1 MQDPAKP
8 AGKDAAAASSE
19 LTLRQRAEDIAR
31 EKMPLSSK
39 SLQALSPEAML
50 QTLHEL
56 QVHQIELEMQ
66 NEELRHAQLQLD
78 TVRARYFDLYD
89 LAPVGYCT
97 VGEQGLIL
105 EANIAAATLLGMAR
119 STLVGKRFSRFIP
132 KSHQDSFYLY
142 RKQLLASG
150 GQQGCELQM
159 VKSDGTPVGV
169 ALVATAENNAD
180 GMPVLRIVMSDVT
193 ERRLAD
199 AERALL
205 AQELQENNAGLKRAM
220 VVAEKANRAKS
231 DFLSSMSHELRTPL
245 SAILGFAQLI
255 ESGSPQPTL
264 SQKRSIDQILQAG
277 WYLLELINEI
287 LDLALVE
294 SGKLSLSQEAV
305 SLSEVMQECRIMIEP
320 QGERRGISV
329 TLPAPEMPYFV
340 SADRTRLK
348 QILVNLLSNA
358 IKYNR
363 VGGTVDMKCIEV
375 SAERIRIDVEDT
387 GEGLTPE
394 KIEQLFQPFNRLGR
408 EAYTEEGTGIG
419 LVMSKRLIELMGGTI
434 GVESTVGKG
443 CTFWIEMDLMTERP
457 ASDAGAQAQAQAQ
470 AQVQVQ
476 VQVQAAADAQMHT
489 LLYVEDNPANLMLV
503 EDIMERRPDVRLL
516 SARDGNNGVMIAR
529 TALPDVILMD
539 INLPGISGIEVLNI
553 LAEDPATA
561 HIPVLALSANAI
573 PHDIDKGLKAG
584 FFRYLTKPIKIN
596 EFMMTLDEALEFAKS
611 LPGRAAE
618 KEDK

>member
-8 AGKDAAAASSE
+8 AGKDAAAASPGQA
-19 LTLRQRAEDIAR
+19 LRLRAEDIAR
-31 EKMPLSSK
+31 KKMPLSSK
-39 SLQALSPEAML
+39 SLQALSPEAMR

-66 NEELRHAQLQLD
+66 NEELRQAQLQLD

-97 VGEQGLIL
+97 VSEQGLIL

-119 STLVGKRFSRFIP
+119 SNLVGKRFSRYIL
-132 KSHQDSFYLY
+132 KSHQDSFYMY

-150 GQQGCELQM
+150 EQQSCELQM
-159 VKSDGTPVGV
+159 VKSDGAPVGV

-180 GMPVLRIVMSDVT
+180 DMPVLRIVMSDVT

-205 AQELQENNAGLKRAM
+205 AQELQQNNAGLKRAM
-220 VVAEKANRAKS
+220 VVAKKANRAKS

-255 ESGSPQPTL
+255 ESGSPQPTP
-264 SQKRSIDQILQAG
+264 SQKRSVDQILQAG

-294 SGKLSLSQEAV
+294 SGKLSLLLEPL
-305 SLSEVMQECRIMIEP
+305 SLAEVMLECKTMIEP
-320 QGERRGISV
+320 QADKLGIGV
-329 TLPAPEMPYFV
+329 TFPAPEMPYFV
-340 SADRTRLK
+340 KADRTRMK
-348 QILVNLLSNA
+348 QILINLLSNA

-363 VGGTVDMKCIEV
+363 VDGTVCVKCIEV
-375 SAERIRIDVEDT
+375 SPERIRIDVEDT
-387 GEGLTPE
+387 GEGLTLE
-394 KIEQLFQPFNRLGR
+394 KIEQLFQPFNRLGQ
-408 EAYTEEGTGIG
+408 EARAEEGTGIG
-419 LVMSKRLIELMGGTI
+419 LVMAKRLIELMGGAI
-434 GVESTVGKG
+434 GVESTFGKG
-443 CTFWIEMDLMTERP
+443 STFWLEMDLTTERQAFDP
-457 ASDAGAQAQAQAQ
+457 AAQ
-470 AQVQVQ
+470 AQVEAQVE
-476 VQVQAAADAQMHT
+476 AQSQLCT
-489 LLYVEDNPANLMLV
+489 LLYVEDNPANLMLIG
-503 EDIMERRPDVRLL
+503 DLIARRPDIRLL
-516 SARDGNNGVMIAR
+516 TAKNGNSGIEIAR
-529 TALPDVILMD
+529 SVRPDVILMD
-539 INLPGISGIEVLNI
+539 INLPGISGIEVLKI

-573 PHDIDKGLKAG
+573 PHDIDKALKAG

-596 EFMMTLDEALEFAKS
+596 EFMMTLDEALESAKAVS
-611 LPGRAAE
+611 GRGAK
-618 KEDK
+618 KEVK

>member
-8 AGKDAAAASSE
+8 AGKDAAAASSGQA
-19 LTLRQRAEDIAR
+19 LRQRAEDIAR
-31 EKMPLSSK
+31 KKISLSSK
-39 SLQALSPEAML
+39 SLQALSPEGML

-119 STLVGKRFSRFIP
+119 STLVGQRFNRFIL

-150 GQQGCELQM
+150 EQQGCELEM
-159 VKSDGTPVGV
+159 VKSDGSPVWV
-169 ALVATAENNAD
+169 NLQATTEDNFEVV
-180 GMPVLRIVMSDVT
+180 PVLRIVMSNVT

-205 AQELQENNAGLKRAM
+205 NQKLQKNNAGLKRAM

-255 ESGSPQPTL
+255 ESGSPPPTL
-264 SQKRSIDQILQAG
+264 SQKRSVDQILQAG

-305 SLSEVMQECRIMIEP
+305 PLSEVMQECRSMIEP
-320 QGERRGISV
+320 QGNTRGISV
-329 TLPAPEMPYFV
+329 TFPAPKIPYFV

-363 VGGTVDMKCIEV
+363 VGGTVDVKCIKV

-387 GEGLTPE
+387 GEGLTQE
-394 KIEQLFQPFNRLGR
+394 KIDQLFQPFNRLGR
-408 EAYTEEGTGIG
+408 EAYAEEGTGIG
-419 LVMSKRLIELMGGTI
+419 LVMTKRLIELMGGTI
-434 GVESTVGKG
+434 GVQSTVGKG
-443 CTFWIEMDLMTERP
+443 CTFWIEMDLMTEQP
-457 ASDAGAQAQAQAQ
+457 ASDAAAQAQAQAQ

-476 VQVQAAADAQMHT
+476 AVADSQIHT
-489 LLYVEDNPANLMLV
+489 LLYVEDNPANLMLI
-503 EDIMERRPDVRLL
+503 EDLMERRPDVRLL
-516 SARDGNNGVMIAR
+516 SARDGNNGMMIAR

-539 INLPGISGIEVLNI
+539 INLPGISGIEVLK
-553 LAEDPATA
+553 LLTEDPATA

-618 KEDK
+618 KEGK

>member
-1 MQDPAKP
+1 MQNPAKP
-8 AGKDAAAASSE
+8 AGKDAAAASLE

-78 TVRARYFDLYD
+78 TIRARYFDLYD

-150 GQQGCELQM
+150 EQQGCELQM
-159 VKSDGTPVGV
+159 VKSDGTLVGV

-205 AQELQENNAGLKRAM
+205 AQELQENNVGLKRAM

-264 SQKRSIDQILQAG
+264 SQKRSVDQILQAG

-294 SGKLSLSQEAV
+294 SGKLSLLPEPISMA
-305 SLSEVMQECRIMIEP
+305 EVMLECKTMIEP
-320 QGERRGISV
+320 QADKHSIGV
-329 TLPAPEMPYFV
+329 TFSALEMPYFV
-340 SADRTRLK
+340 KADRTRMK
-348 QILVNLLSNA
+348 QILINLLSNA

-363 VGGTVDMKCIEV
+363 VGGTVCVTCIEV
-375 SAERIRIDVEDT
+375 SPKRIRIDVKDT
-387 GEGLTPE
+387 GEGLTLE
-394 KIEQLFQPFNRLGR
+394 KIEQLFQPFNRLGQETR
-408 EAYTEEGTGIG
+408 VEEGTGIG
-419 LVMSKRLIELMGGTI
+419 LVMAKRLIELMGGAI

-457 ASDAGAQAQAQAQ
+457 ASDAAAQ
-470 AQVQVQ
+470 AQVPVPF
-476 VQVQAAADAQMHT
+476 QAVADAQMHT

-503 EDIMERRPDVRLL
+503 EDILERRPDVRLL

-539 INLPGISGIEVLNI
+539 INLPGISGIEVLKI

-596 EFMMTLDEALEFAKS
+596 EFMMTLDEALKFAKAQ
-611 LPGRAAE
+611 PGRAG
-618 KEDK
+618 KKGR